1 MGAQLCLTLRS
12 IYNVCISIL
21 VVCMY
26 NVCISSMHVCII
38 YVLVYGCSVV
48 SDSATPWLL
57 WPCLLS
63 PGSSVHGIILTRTLE
78 WSGLPFPFLGDLSHS
93 GIQPKS
99 AASALAGGFFYHWTT
114 WEAQYVY
121 YVYTNTHTGFFH
133 QRSSFLTAIFEVGLT
148 VFMLREG
155 TTWGSERW
163 SDPRSQSQQWW
174 ESKFQVSISFFL
186 FCKSLVLSTKPSCL
200 KPSIVIH
207 SIGPW

>member
-1 MGAQLCLTLRS
+1 
-12 IYNVCISIL
+12 
-21 VVCMY
+21 MY
-26 NVCISSMHVCII
+26 NVCISVWLLSCVWLCAVYIMYVLVVCVYVCIMYVLAVCMYACI
-38 YVLVYGCSVV
+38 MYVLVYGCSVV

-99 AASALAGGFFYHWTT
+99 AASALAGRFFYHWTT

-133 QRSSFLTAIFEVGLT
+133 QRSSFLTTIFEVGLT
-148 VFMLREG
+148 VFMLRGG

-174 ESKFQVSISFFL
+174 ESKFQLSIFFFPFLQISYSFY
-186 FCKSLVLSTKPSCL
+186 
-200 KPSIVIH
+200 
-207 SIGPW
+207 